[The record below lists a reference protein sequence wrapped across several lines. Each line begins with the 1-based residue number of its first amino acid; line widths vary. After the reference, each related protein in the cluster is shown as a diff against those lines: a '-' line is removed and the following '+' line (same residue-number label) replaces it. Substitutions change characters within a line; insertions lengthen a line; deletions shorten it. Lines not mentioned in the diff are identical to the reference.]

1 MVWYEIINAKSDS
14 YIADR
19 DAEDMLRQLATAL
32 QTADGPVDAEV
43 FYGLTSNGARR
54 YYVSLS
60 PEAAE
65 LADRVLTAFDAREL
79 TAPPDLRCSSGS
91 TLKKK
96 KGQTSDQC
104 GSHNHSIGGLA
115 HAKTSGLGPA
125 LPQPGLCPLS
135 ADQPWQH
142 ERHCDLSDPER
153 EATYLPL
160 WRL

>member
-1 MVWYEIINAKSDS
+1 MCRSKFCACLGMRSVD
-14 YIADR
+14 YIKF
-19 DAEDMLRQLATAL
+19 LL
-32 QTADGPVDAEV
+32 G
-43 FYGLTSNGARR
+43 
-54 YYVSLS
+54 
-60 PEAAE
+60 
-65 LADRVLTAFDAREL
+65 RVA
-79 TAPPDLRCSSGS
+79 RCSSGS

>member
-79 TAPPDLRCSSGS
+79 TAPPDLTGMEKIR
-91 TLKKK
+91 
-96 KGQTSDQC
+96 Q
-104 GSHNHSIGGLA
+104 
-115 HAKTSGLGPA
+115 
-125 LPQPGLCPLS
+125 
-135 ADQPWQH
+135 
-142 ERHCDLSDPER
+142 R
-153 EATYLPL
+153 
-160 WRL
+160 

>member
-1 MVWYEIINAKSDS
+1 MLLCKYP
-14 YIADR
+14 
-19 DAEDMLRQLATAL
+19 DAPGGML
-32 QTADGPVDAEV
+32 
-43 FYGLTSNGARR
+43 YRR
-54 YYVSLS
+54 MKI
-60 PEAAE
+60 
-65 LADRVLTAFDAREL
+65 FW
-79 TAPPDLRCSSGS
+79 CSSGS